1 MLNPCI
7 FANGGWAANA
17 GVRCAV
23 SVSKEKKIYDE
34 TKDQG
39 AKHDNGPKPK
49 SHKGTWPSWPWIS
62 GLVLSM
68 FEIAGN
74 RSLLERNAATLH
86 SGYWISIYSR
96 YSFVDIFRRLQV
108 CVCDV
113 CVCVLYHVDVLQVS
127 VSTVHRSIS
136 TSSMKCKKMS
146 CNWL

>member
-1 MLNPCI
+1 M
-7 FANGGWAANA
+7 

-23 SVSKEKKIYDE
+23 TVSVSKLKKCCDE
-34 TKDQG
+34 TKHQG

-74 RSLLERNAATLH
+74 GSLLERNGCDFTLMAIG
-86 SGYWISIYSR
+86 SVSIGTALWIS
-96 YSFVDIFRRLQV
+96 FVGCKSV
-108 CVCDV
+108 YVM

-136 TSSMKCKKMS
+136 TSSIKCKKMS